1 MEATEKA
8 SWKSLSETWQTME
21 ATEKARW
28 NPANKWKLLKSLSET
43 WQTMEAT
50 EEPI

>member
-8 SWKSLSETWQTME
+8 RWNLANKWKLPKSLSETWQTME

-28 NPANKWKLLKSLSET
+28 NLANK
-43 WQTMEAT
+43 
-50 EEPI
+50 